1 MTLIDVTINTETK
14 QMSLD
19 DINNLIMSGAFSKD
33 TKITIKAEYGG
44 EMKNWEWNG
53 RTDHYE
59 KWTLIE
65 EAEQAEEEEQ
75 TEETEQD
82 AEGKTMTLQAI
93 EMLLAATQP
102 TSQLDDIYDWLY
114 GAYWLGEAQQDEPSS
129 KIRPA
134 FRHYEA
140 ICRNK

>member
-1 MTLIDVTINTETK
+1 MNLIDVTISTDTSNETK

-19 DINNLIMSGAFSKD
+19 DINNLIMDGAFSQD
-33 TKITIKAEYGG
+33 TKITITAEYGG
-44 EMKNWEWNG
+44 KMRNWKWSG

-59 KWTLIE
+59 KWTLIK
-65 EAEQAEEEEQ
+65 EAEQ
-75 TEETEQD
+75 

-93 EMLLAATQP
+93 EMLSAATQP
-102 TSQLDDIYDWLY
+102 TIQLDDIYDWLY

-134 FRHYEA
+134 LRHYEA
-140 ICRNK
+140 ICRSK